1 MLWKV
6 IEQDGKNWDHLLPH
20 LMFSIQEVPQSST
33 AFSPFELLHGRR
45 PRGPLDLAK
54 EVWEAQPDPLT
65 QRGRARGERMRE
77 RMTAIWPVVREHM
90 EKAQRA

>member
-54 EVWEAQPDPLT
+54 EVWEAQLTPLHSVET
-65 QRGRARGERMRE
+65 MRE